1 MLRVKMSRK
10 MKDFFTVQDIV
21 NGHDL
26 PREDLDFEATNL
38 KRYFDKESWHVIMQK
53 SMFLLFY
60 IG

>member
-1 MLRVKMSRK
+1 MSRK

-26 PREDLDFEATNL
+26 PGEDLDFEATNL

-53 SMFLLFY
+53 SMSLLFY